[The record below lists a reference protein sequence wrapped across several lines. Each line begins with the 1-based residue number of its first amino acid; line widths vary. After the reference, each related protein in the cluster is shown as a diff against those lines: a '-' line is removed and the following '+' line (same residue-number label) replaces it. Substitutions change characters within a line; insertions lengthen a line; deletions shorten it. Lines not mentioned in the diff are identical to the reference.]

1 MTVSCPNC
9 ASRYRVDESKMAG
22 GRGRLKCPKCQTGFE
37 VAASQVSPAEPAVPG
52 MPGMPGV
59 EEPPERSTSVS
70 RAKREP
76 GTEQSTARAQR
87 VRSDEE
93 MGGQT
98 ITTSG
103 LQSAGMLELPTD
115 KKYSLAVLDGKASGE
130 IFPIGKVRTVIGRA
144 NCDITLDDPECSR
157 QHAVLEVMGSRVTI
171 SDLGSTNGVYVD
183 GKRVERANLD
193 NQSEFRVGDHVLMLI
208 ITERE

>member
-9 ASRYRVDESKMAG
+9 GSRYRVDESKMAG
-22 GRGRLKCPKCQTGFE
+22 GRGRLKCPKCQTSFE
-37 VAASQVSPAEPAVPG
+37 VAASQVSPTAPAMPAIPG
-52 MPGMPGV
+52 L
-59 EEPPERSTSVS
+59 EEPPERDTSVS
-70 RAKREP
+70 RVKRGP
-76 GTEQSTARAQR
+76 GTEQSTTARAQR

-103 LQSAGMLELPTD
+103 LQASGMLELPTD

-130 IFPIGKVRTVIGRA
+130 IFPIGKVRTVIGRS